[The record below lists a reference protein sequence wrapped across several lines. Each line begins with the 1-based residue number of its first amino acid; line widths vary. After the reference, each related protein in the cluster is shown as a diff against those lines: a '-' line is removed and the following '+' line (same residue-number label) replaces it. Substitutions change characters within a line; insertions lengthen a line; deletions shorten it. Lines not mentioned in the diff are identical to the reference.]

1 MYDSLL
7 PATVRRTN
15 QEPALKKIVRS
26 RVIVSVSLALCAVA
40 LAVGAGLWVRDGSP
54 SSASTPARPRAAR
67 VTRAVPTTTTIPP
80 TTTTTIPPLQQPAAA
95 ALPEV
100 PGGTIGPGAN
110 GPEVQAYEQ
119 RLADLHFDPGPVDGH
134 YDQMTAYAVQALQKM
149 FDAPR
154 TGRIG
159 APERFALG
167 VFQYPAPLQ
176 PDGGPNRT
184 EIDVSKQVL
193 TLYENWQVKLI
204 SPVST
209 GAGELY
215 CYDTPRENPTQ
226 HVCEHANTPSGAFK
240 FERFVNGWDK
250 SPLGQLYNPYYF
262 NGGIA
267 VHGYASVPVQPASHG
282 CVRIPMHISEYFH
295 TLVHQG
301 DPVYVFGGT
310 DANVVSRTPIGPPP
324 APGPTPAPAPAPPPP
339 APAPPP
345 PAPAPAAQPTP

>member
-1 MYDSLL
+1 M
-7 PATVRRTN
+7 
-15 QEPALKKIVRS
+15 
-26 RVIVSVSLALCAVA
+26 
-40 LAVGAGLWVRDGSP
+40 
-54 SSASTPARPRAAR
+54 
-67 VTRAVPTTTTIPP
+67 PP
-80 TTTTTIPPLQQPAAA
+80 TTTTTIPPFLQPAGAV
-95 ALPEV
+95 LPEV
-100 PGGTIGPGAN
+100 PGGGIGSGAN

-134 YDQMTAYAVQALQKM
+134 YDAMTVYAVQALQKM

-184 EIDVSKQVL
+184 EVDVGKQYL

-215 CYDTPRENPTQ
+215 CYDTPRENPTS

-267 VHGYASVPVQPASHG
+267 VHGYDSVPTHPASHG
-282 CVRIPMHISEYFH
+282 CVRIPMYISEYFH
-295 TLVHQG
+295 PGAPGRPGVRVRRYARGCRVAHTDRSRG
-301 DPVYVFGGT
+301 PAASRT
-310 DANVVSRTPIGPPP
+310 DAGTRAHTTTGATGATGDTRTGAARARRTTGVTDRLNASASARSWSLRNP
-324 APGPTPAPAPAPPPP
+324 AGWQTDRRRPRARR
-339 APAPPP
+339 
-345 PAPAPAAQPTP
+345 